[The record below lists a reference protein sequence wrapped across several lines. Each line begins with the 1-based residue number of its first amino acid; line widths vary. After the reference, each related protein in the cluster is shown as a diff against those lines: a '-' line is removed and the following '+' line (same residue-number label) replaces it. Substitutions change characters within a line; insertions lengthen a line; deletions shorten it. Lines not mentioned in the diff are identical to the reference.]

1 MPVRFKLQPM
11 TYDQLAMAAAAPN
24 ANSPEVIP
32 WAWYD
37 SQDFAS
43 NATSVAFFA
52 TPSSDI
58 TISNIEQ
65 ANTFSAEQYFRL
77 QAITL
82 DFLMG
87 ASQNNNAAA
96 QQYDDARII
105 QDTARTIFSLTLG
118 QKIYAQYPIH
128 AIHASGGVQ
137 AIVQGQPAAN
147 ALFNTVQ
154 NYLADGGYVVNGA
167 ILFPP
172 KQTFTARLAATAAA
186 LTATRKLR
194 LTFHGELFRRVL

>member
-1 MPVRFKLQPM
+1 MPVRFRITPM
-11 TYDQLAMAAAAPN
+11 TYDQLAMAASAPN
-24 ANSPEVIP
+24 SSTPETIP

-37 SQDFAS
+37 SQDLVTNFTTAS
-43 NATSVAFFA
+43 FFSATSN
-52 TPSSDI
+52 DI

-65 ANTFSAEQYFRL
+65 GNTFSAEQYFRL

-105 QDTARTIFSLTLG
+105 QDTARTIFVLTLG
-118 QKIYAQYPIH
+118 QKLYAQYPIH

-137 AIVQGQPAAN
+137 AIVQGGPAAN

-172 KQTFTARLAATAAA
+172 KQTFSARFSAVAAA
-186 LTATRKLR
+186 LTATRKVR